1 MAHRLNGPPH
11 ILKDKPT
18 YHNGGQKMSEI
29 ERAYTER
36 RSGKDR
42 RKIFSFGRFS
52 YKGQE
57 RRVQQD
63 RRSQE
68 ERRDGYVKIGKWSS
82 VKMQDLKLAKYLRP
96 HWKLFKFAWKLS
108 LIRHTTITNKPYLC
122 TSISI
127 FRATNLVYKPKGNLF
142 PIYFFTNA
150 MAWNFSFIKRLTL

>member
-1 MAHRLNGPPH
+1 
-11 ILKDKPT
+11 
-18 YHNGGQKMSEI
+18 MSEI

-68 ERRDGYVKIGKWSS
+68 ERRDGYVKISKWSS

-96 HWKLFKFAWKLS
+96 H
-108 LIRHTTITNKPYLC
+108 
-122 TSISI
+122 
-127 FRATNLVYKPKGNLF
+127 
-142 PIYFFTNA
+142 
-150 MAWNFSFIKRLTL
+150 

>member
-1 MAHRLNGPPH
+1 
-11 ILKDKPT
+11 
-18 YHNGGQKMSEI
+18 MSEI

-82 VKMQDLKLAKYLRP
+82 VKMQDLKLAKYFRP
-96 HWKLFKFAWKLS
+96 H
-108 LIRHTTITNKPYLC
+108 
-122 TSISI
+122 
-127 FRATNLVYKPKGNLF
+127 
-142 PIYFFTNA
+142 
-150 MAWNFSFIKRLTL
+150 

>member
-1 MAHRLNGPPH
+1 VAHRLNGPPH

-96 HWKLFKFAWKLS
+96 H
-108 LIRHTTITNKPYLC
+108 
-122 TSISI
+122 
-127 FRATNLVYKPKGNLF
+127 
-142 PIYFFTNA
+142 
-150 MAWNFSFIKRLTL
+150 